1 MALGVKIKN
10 IKTNS
15 SYTIESLYEA
25 IKDVEFTAGKPSLT
39 KHGAATIITFPA
51 LDSQNQVWIMKSG
64 FSKESQKFSIQK
76 SEEAGLGNTAKNMA
90 LDSLT
95 NGIFGFGS
103 MLGGNAKKCEQLV
116 DATAKELSKL
126 NL

>member
-10 IKTNS
+10 IKTNN

-25 IKDVEFTAGKPSLT
+25 IKDV
-39 KHGAATIITFPA
+39 AATIITFPA

>member
-10 IKTNS
+10 IKTNN

-64 FSKESQKFSIQK
+64 FSK
-76 SEEAGLGNTAKNMA
+76 AGLGNTAKNMA